1 MGGRKFFFE
10 RVRCVQVWG
19 GGKRA
24 SHSGRCRLKEA
35 IKKFGRSEKRRSRN
49 DWVPSPLALIS
60 LFSRNFNTYRIAPG
74 SSCTLRWK
82 PRRAAR
88 SGSRCR
94 RRSGSAQTPA
104 KGPRRRHTSSK
115 DKVVVNEEKRRKLY
129 EMAGER
135 VGTSRGSLA
144 VATKRCSFNLLLG
157 CFLKVLFHP
166 PYYGC
171 NFINGRYVA
180 AGNMLILFNSTLS
193 FFLLFLSTNTTC
205 T

>member
-1 MGGRKFFFE
+1 M
-10 RVRCVQVWG
+10 QVWG

-193 FFLLFLSTNTTC
+193 FFLLFLSTNTT
-205 T
+205 